1 MKKLIAILTIMIILV
16 GAVFAGSG
24 DKLLVTSK
32 VSEHIPGFKIFGGER
47 ATTDGTAA
55 YGTEGTNA
63 GVKVASTKDIALDDI
78 MVDCKISQFSNTTT
92 PEYTGAKAKYKGT
105 ATLTITATELVH
117 STDTTQ
123 KASVAASAV
132 SVTGLPAGVT
142 CTPNTTGATVTLPF
156 VYDGR
161 SVQDSAATTMAT
173 MLFTWTHSD
182 NLIPGDYSAT
192 IKMEYTTG
200 N

>member
-16 GAVFAGSG
+16 GAVFADSG

-47 ATTDGTAA
+47 AETTDTAA
-55 YGTEGTNA
+55 YGTEGTNT
-63 GVKVASTKDIALDDI
+63 GVNVASTKDIALDDI
-78 MVDCKISQFSNTTT
+78 MVDCKISQYSNTTS

-117 STDTTQ
+117 SEDTTQ

-132 SVTGLPAGVT
+132 NVSLPAGVT
-142 CTPNTTGATVTLPF
+142 CTPTTTGATVSLPF

-161 SVQDSAATTMAT
+161 SVQDSAATAMAT

-182 NLIPGDYSAT
+182 NLIPGNYSAT
-192 IKMEYTTG
+192 ITMTYTTG